1 MMSRDVTIEYF
12 YLGDFCTL
20 DVPRD
25 LAENVQ
31 AALKAGGASSVKI
44 YWRLS

>member
-1 MMSRDVTIEYF
+1 MKKDATIEYF
-12 YLGDFCTL
+12 YMGDFCSL

-25 LAENVQ
+25 LAEGVQ
-31 AALKAGGASSVKI
+31 AALLAGGASSVKI

>member
-1 MMSRDVTIEYF
+1 MKKDATIEYF
-12 YLGDFCTL
+12 YMGEFRAL

-25 LAENVQ
+25 LAESVQ
-31 AALKAGGASSVKI
+31 AALQAGGASSVKI